1 MAAPTWN
8 PATLYEPGAVVVPR
22 TIPPAVAPPGGTIP
36 IAPINPEFDEGMTGW
51 VPQPAPP
58 DTPSVWEVSADSELA
73 RSGNF
78 LMWSGDAVDYSSGG
92 YKHISCLHDQA
103 FSAPVGQSADLRIW
117 LRCTRE
123 SPDYL
128 ASARV
133 YIVCFSQEG
142 ERRGT
147 IGGWGLT
154 ALASDMD
161 TGWVEHRDWFT
172 IPEGSVY
179 AKLLL
184 VAYGG
189 PGSRVMFDSLSWN
202 GTDPASVVPPP
213 SSSPVIE
220 IPNSSFETGDLT
232 NWVEDSGSWYV
243 SNERRAFDG
252 TYMAVCRSEGDCFLR
267 SAEIREVTPGE
278 SITVSCYLD
287 PSRGSDRG
295 SVAIFWFD
303 EVGAPLM
310 GSLKVTTHP
319 FDKQVRGTGGWRESK
334 LTTTVPALAKKAAIG
349 AFAKKYSGSYFG
361 ADKFSWTVS
370 LPPPL
375 KGLMY
380 RAVQPALGLSAGTEP
395 AWPGQLGLQV
405 IDNEVIWEAV
415 SISRIVYEARPL
427 LRSGLVEPE
436 WPVSDGGSVA
446 DGTISWLA
454 SSSRITDPNCPNTKE
469 VVIAASKVFAGDRD
483 VVRYSATLSPT
494 DWSTPKDAGYL
505 PTGMNQNGAN
515 HVSGLNIYRGNL
527 IVLNATGFQQWQI
540 DPDPA
545 MMDLLDEMSGVGS
558 RHHLAAQPVAND
570 LFYLANIGVRTLGI
584 SGATNN
590 LRAGDIGMPVDV
602 LVQER
607 MSAMLPGEVPLGTYY
622 PSAGQYWLI
631 FNKLADAEDI
641 ELCPTLQPGERHA
654 EAFVYVLSQSGQVGA
669 WSRFVFP
676 FAIDDVTH
684 QGDDLFVRDGDTV
697 LRLSEEIG
705 ACDLYEDA
713 GGGDGGGPSGHPF
726 WAEMQTHWLDMGQP
740 GREKSLDSFDLIGYG
755 KAEIAFAYAQES
767 PDVIT
772 GPIEVDPDTLR
783 GDTVPIPLTA
793 PSLSVRIRYSGWDP
807 NDPDTDINRYWG
819 FNALGIYMR

>member
-1 MAAPTWN
+1 MTTPVWSPAVLYAPGS
-8 PATLYEPGAVVVPR
+8 LVVPR
-22 TIPPAVAPPGGTIP
+22 TPAQSGAVELANGNFEAGLAGWSVSGMATLSASGGFTGPAAIRTTSSGEANDGGVTSEAYAVAAGQRITLSAMGRIASGTPGTGFAVALLWYDENHQMLPATEGAMLRMKQIGTAWRQATVVGM
-36 IAPINPEFDEGMTGW
+36 APARARYVRVQGVMN
-51 VPQPAPP
+51 
-58 DTPSVWEVSADSELA
+58 VSAS
-73 RSGNF
+73 
-78 LMWSGDAVDYSSGG
+78 V
-92 YKHISCLHDQA
+92 
-103 FSAPVGQSADLRIW
+103 
-117 LRCTRE
+117 T
-123 SPDYL
+123 
-128 ASARV
+128 
-133 YIVCFSQEG
+133 
-142 ERRGT
+142 T
-147 IGGWGLT
+147 
-154 ALASDMD
+154 SDIYMD
-161 TGWVEHRDWFT
+161 GF
-172 IPEGSVY
+172 
-179 AKLLL
+179 
-184 VAYGG
+184 
-189 PGSRVMFDSLSWN
+189 SWN
-202 GTDPASVVPPP
+202 YI
-213 SSSPVIE
+213 SPV
-220 IPNSSFETGDLT
+220 L
-232 NWVEDSGSWYV
+232 
-243 SNERRAFDG
+243 
-252 TYMAVCRSEGDCFLR
+252 
-267 SAEIREVTPGE
+267 
-278 SITVSCYLD
+278 
-287 PSRGSDRG
+287 
-295 SVAIFWFD
+295 
-303 EVGAPLM
+303 
-310 GSLKVTTHP
+310 
-319 FDKQVRGTGGWRESK
+319 Q
-334 LTTTVPALAKKAAIG
+334 
-349 AFAKKYSGSYFG
+349 
-361 ADKFSWTVS
+361 
-370 LPPPL
+370 
-375 KGLMY
+375 GLMY
-380 RAVQPALGLSAGTEP
+380 RAVQKALGLSGSVEP
-395 AWPGQLGLQV
+395 AWPSQLGLQV

-415 SISRIVYEARPL
+415 SISRVVWEARPIMM
-427 LRSGLVEPE
+427 SGPTEPAWPLV
-436 WPVSDGGSVA
+436 DGGRVI
-446 DGTISWLA
+446 DGTVSWLA
-454 SSSRITDPNCPNTKE
+454 RTNRITDPNCPNKKE

-607 MSAMLPGEVPLGTYY
+607 MAAMLPGEVPLGTYY

-641 ELCPTLQPGERHA
+641 KLCPTLQPGERHA

-755 KAEIAFAYAQES
+755 KAEIAFAYAQEA

-772 GPIEVDPDTLR
+772 GPIKVNPDTLR